1 MKNRMSKLLQNIE
14 EVNDKDDKHQAKV
27 EGRSSIIGVIVSLCM
42 KTLYIELTSS
52 QRGDDSEHNILDR
65 RVTNVFSTDTKE
77 VQSNTLNKKICVLIL
92 NNLTK
97 YEDVGE
103 IVDITYEWLSLFCKN
118 EILESSKILI
128 TQAVK
133 HIAVYKSDS
142 AFKFMTLLVK
152 SSSKYKN
159 KSEIENALRNLM
171 NKNKVV
177 PK

>member
-1 MKNRMSKLLQNIE
+1 M
-14 EVNDKDDKHQAKV
+14 
-27 EGRSSIIGVIVSLCM
+27 
-42 KTLYIELTSS
+42 
-52 QRGDDSEHNILDR
+52 
-65 RVTNVFSTDTKE
+65 
-77 VQSNTLNKKICVLIL
+77 QSNTLNKKICVLIL

-159 KSEIENALRNLM
+159 KSEIENVSPIWLLSSHSYIGAEELNEQ
-171 NKNKVV
+171 KQSG
-177 PK
+177 P